1 MLGGEGYDLPR
12 SMKTNFGTGA
22 QKINGARNA
31 DDHYLQLDQNETD
44 LIKEV
49 SAHFNKVILKINSA
63 EAMELGFLDDPA
75 HYAYSDKIK
84 AALWIGSVGK
94 TGINALGR
102 VLNGSVT
109 PSGRTV
115 DTYARDF
122 KKDPS

>member
-1 MLGGEGYDLPR
+1 
-12 SMKTNFGTGA
+12 
-22 QKINGARNA
+22 
-31 DDHYLQLDQNETD
+31 
-44 LIKEV
+44 
-49 SAHFNKVILKINSA
+49 
-63 EAMELGFLDDPA
+63 MELGFLDDPA

-122 KKDPS
+122 KKDPSWQNFSNNNEIDGNRYYVGGKKRAFYFVDYEEGIYVGYRYYETRAFCKP